1 MGKSNR
7 IRTNRAAEK
16 VKSLGVKNKKKGMPS
31 WAMTLITV
39 VLAVALLFSVAG
51 ILLSAN
57 GVFTRMTTTVESANY
72 KVNANMMAYYYNTQ
86 YQNFLSN
93 YSTYIS
99 SGYFSLDTSKDL
111 DDQPFGGPEGS
122 DKTYYDELFLGEFEG
137 SWHDYFMN
145 AAVESVKSILI
156 YCEAAAD
163 LGVTLNDDD
172 YATIDENIASYETT
186 ATLYGY
192 PSVNSFLTASFGQG
206 VSESDVRDCMEYSLL
221 ASKAME
227 KVAEQIEDS
236 VKDSDIDTNYD
247 KNKLDYNVV
256 DYTYYSFKVNY
267 DEVAKDLLGKDYEN
281 LLKKE
286 ENKTKVLEEYKKQ
299 IAEAKAAA
307 AELEKKTTLDDFK
320 AYIYNYVATESVED
334 VYGSQT
340 IKDDIKPKK
349 EDGTTVDEDVIAHI
363 KSELVKA
370 VVAEVLAGK
379 EETVDVV
386 EIKSDT
392 PDEVTVFEKTVKKDY
407 AKIIN
412 TVKSKLFTSVYSAKE
427 TYNVEK
433 ANYTKDNKFSEWA
446 FDDERKAGDIKLIAE
461 YDGEKADAE
470 IKNEKGKSH
479 TSVYFLTATQ
489 HKDTEKSKNFSYMVF
504 SSEANAKA
512 AIGELVKKGTLTQE
526 AFLAETETTKKASV
540 STSVT
545 DYVEGSMGSSDFD
558 KWLLDDE
565 RKVGDLTATPIKST
579 SGSSSVYI
587 VALYEGEGQELW
599 YLDVKSVIIN
609 ERAEAKATEYEGK
622 YTVTVKDKALKFVN
636 VTA

>member
-16 VKSLGVKNKKKGMPS
+16 VKTLGVKNKKKGMPS

-39 VLAVALLFSVAG
+39 VVAVALLFSVAG

-99 SGYFSLDTSKDL
+99 SGYFSLDSSKDL

-122 DKTYYDELFLGEFEG
+122 EKTYYDEMFLGKFEG
-137 SWHDYFMN
+137 TWHDYFMN

-156 YCEAAAD
+156 YCEAAPD
-163 LGVTLNDDD
+163 LGVKLEDED
-172 YATIDENIASYETT
+172 YAAIDENIKSYETT

-192 PSVNSFLTASFGQG
+192 PSVNSFLAATFGQG
-206 VSESDVRDCMEYSLL
+206 VSENDVRDCMEYSLL

-227 KVAEQIEDS
+227 KLAEQIEDS
-236 VKDSDIDTNYD
+236 VTSSDIDANYD
-247 KNKLDYNVV
+247 KNKLDYNVIE
-256 DYTYYSFKVNY
+256 YTYYSFKINY
-267 DEVAKDLLGKDYEN
+267 DEVAEEVLGKDYKEA
-281 LLKKE
+281 LKKE

-299 IAEAKAAA
+299 ITEAKAAA
-307 AELEKKTTLDDFK
+307 AELEKKTNIDDFK
-320 AYIYNYVATESVED
+320 AFIYDYVAKESVEEI
-334 VYGSQT
+334 YGKQT
-340 IKDDIKPKK
+340 IKDNIKPKL
-349 EDGTTVDEDVIAHI
+349 EDDKVDNDTIAHI

-370 VVAEVLAGK
+370 VVAEVIEGK
-379 EETVDVV
+379 EKTTDVI
-386 EIKSDT
+386 EIKDDT
-392 PDEVTVFEKTVKKDY
+392 PDEVTIFEKTVKKEY

-412 TVKSKLFTSVYSAKE
+412 TVKSQLFKSVNSAKD

-433 ANYTKDNKFSEWA
+433 ANYIKDNTFSKWA
-446 FDDERKAGDIKLIAE
+446 FDDERKANDIKLFAE

-470 IKNEKGKSH
+470 IKNQKGKSH
-479 TSVYFLTATQ
+479 TSVYFLTSTQ
-489 HKDTEKSKNFSYMVF
+489 RKDTEKSKNFSYMVF

-526 AFLAETETTKKASV
+526 TFLAETETTKKASV

-545 DYVEGSMGSSDFD
+545 DYIEGSMGSSDFD

-565 RKVGDLTATPIKST
+565 RKVGDLTATPIKTT

-599 YLDVKSVIIN
+599 YLDVKSVIVN
-609 ERAEAKATEYEGK
+609 ERAEAKATEFEGK
-622 YTVTVKDKALKFVN
+622 YTVTVKENALKFVN